1 VVNLSSQPTPPAD
14 ALTRAARAL
23 AAGQLVV
30 APTETVFGLF
40 ALGSDPAAIDRLR
53 AARRLLLPAVTDTS
67 PSAWHAPTVA
77 AALAAIGPTSPAA
90 ERAFHRLAPGP
101 VTLVVDRAPAE
112 LADLRARLG
121 VAPGVIDD
129 GRAVMVRVSDA
140 AHIAAMAATGTM
152 VGEGLL
158 SAGEPAR
165 SIEQARAVLAR
176 SGLEVG
182 AVVDEPPPRIGRGS
196 TLVRLPSRGGYV
208 IERQGAMDGVYIHRR
223 MERVVLFLCSGNTC
237 RSPMAQAIATDLASR
252 RAAGDGYATVAQSAG
267 LSAMDGQP
275 PTREGVDAVA
285 QLGIAWPGATRSKHA
300 TREMIARAEAVYVMT
315 GTHLRQALSLDP
327 LAHGK
332 VHLLD
337 PSGAD
342 IADPIG
348 GPRSE
353 YDALARQMNV
363 LIGQRLDE
371 LDAAEHRGDG
381 ADA

>member
-1 VVNLSSQPTPPAD
+1 MLNLSSQPAPSD
-14 ALTRAARAL
+14 ALTRATRAL
-23 AAGQLVV
+23 GAEQLVV

-40 ALGSDPAAIDRLR
+40 ALGSSPAAIERLR
-53 AARRLLLPAVTDTS
+53 AARRLLAPSADS
-67 PSAWHAPTVA
+67 AAPSAWHAPTVA
-77 AALAAIGPTSPAA
+77 AAIAAIGALSPAG
-90 ERAFHRLAPGP
+90 ERALRRLAPGP
-101 VTLVVDRAPAE
+101 VTLVVERNAPEMA
-112 LADLRARLG
+112 ALRERLR

-140 AHIAAMAATGTM
+140 EHIAQLAAVGAM

-158 SAGEPAR
+158 AASEPAR
-165 SIEQARAVLAR
+165 NIDQARRAITQ
-176 SGLEVG
+176 SGVEVG
-182 AVVDEPPPRIGRGS
+182 AVIEEPPPRIGRGS
-196 TLVRLPSRGGYV
+196 TLVRLPSAGGYV
-208 IERQGAMDGVYIHRR
+208 IERQGAMDGAYIHRR

-252 RAAGDGYATVAQSAG
+252 RVAGDGYATVAQSAG

-300 TREMIARAEAVYVMT
+300 TRDMIARAEAVYVMT

-327 LAHGK
+327 LARGK
-332 VHLLD
+332 VQLLD

-353 YDALARQMNV
+353 YDALARQMKV

-371 LDAAEHRGDG
+371 LDAAERRGDG